1 MLEHESTG
9 QEVVKAAGRFV
20 GHVIAIVVGLALM
33 VVGLA
38 MGVSVVALPAGI
50 PLGLGGLLVFL
61 WGLFGWSQARKVPAQ
76 PPNPP

>member
-38 MGVSVVALPAGI
+38 MGVSVVALPVGI
-50 PLGLGGLLVFL
+50 PLGLVGLFVFL
-61 WGLFGWSQARKVPAQ
+61 WGLFGWSQAKRVPTQ
-76 PPNPP
+76 PPAPR